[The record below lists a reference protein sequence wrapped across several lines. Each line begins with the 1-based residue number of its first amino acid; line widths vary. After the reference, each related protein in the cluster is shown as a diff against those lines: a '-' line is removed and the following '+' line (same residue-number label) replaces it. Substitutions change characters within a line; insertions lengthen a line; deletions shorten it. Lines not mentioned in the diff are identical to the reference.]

1 MTSIILV
8 DDEPD
13 IRDSV
18 QRILEQAGYE
28 VRVAASGSEGIAE
41 YRRLPADLL
50 ITDMIMPNGHGL
62 DVIRELRKDYPALC
76 ILAIS
81 GGGNF
86 GAQSYQTGAISTAA
100 YLAAATAAGAKVALT
115 KPFTREK
122 LLASV
127 LEVLRAN

>member
-18 QRILEQAGYE
+18 QRILQLAGYE
-28 VRVAASGSEGIAE
+28 VRVANSGNDGVAE
-41 YRRLPADLL
+41 YRRAPADLL

-62 DVIRELRKDYPALC
+62 DLIRELREEHPNLR

-86 GAQSYQTGAISTAA
+86 GAHAYQTGAISTTA
-100 YLAAATAAGAKVALT
+100 YLAAATAAGARVALT
-115 KPFTREK
+115 KPFTRER
-122 LLASV
+122 LLAAV
-127 LEVLRAN
+127 QEALQ

>member
-18 QRILEQAGYE
+18 QRTLEQAGYS
-28 VRVAASGSEGIAE
+28 VRVANSGSEGIAE
-41 YRRLPADLL
+41 YRRDPADLM
-50 ITDMIMPNGHGL
+50 ITDMIMPDGHGL
-62 DVIRELRKDYPALC
+62 DLIRELRADYPNVR

-86 GAQSYQTGAISTAA
+86 GAQSYQTGAISTTA

-122 LLASV
+122 LLAAV
-127 LEVLRAN
+127 RDALA

>member
-18 QRILEQAGYE
+18 QRTLEQAGYA
-28 VRVAASGSEGIAE
+28 VRVADSGTQGIAE
-41 YRRLPADLL
+41 YRRSPPDLL

-62 DVIRELRKDYPALC
+62 DLIRELRADYPDMR

-86 GAQSYQTGAISTAA
+86 GAQSYQTGAISTTA

-122 LLASV
+122 LLAAV
-127 LEVLRAN
+127 QEALK

>member
-18 QRILEQAGYE
+18 QRILEQAGFQ
-28 VRVAASGSEGIAE
+28 VRVAATGAEGIE
-41 YRRLPADLL
+41 EFRRAPSDLL
-50 ITDMIMPNGHGL
+50 ITDMIMPHGQGI
-62 DVIRELRKDYPALC
+62 DVIRELRAVHPGLR

-86 GAQSYQTGAISTAA
+86 GAQSYQAGAISTAA

-122 LLASV
+122 LLAAV
-127 LEVLRAN
+127 NEALR

>member
-18 QRILEQAGYE
+18 QRTLEQAGYA
-28 VRVAASGSEGIAE
+28 VRVADSGTQGIAE
-41 YRRLPADLL
+41 YRRSPSDLL

-62 DVIRELRKDYPALC
+62 DLIRELRADYPDMR

-86 GAQSYQTGAISTAA
+86 GAQSYQTGAISTTA

-122 LLASV
+122 LLAAV
-127 LEVLRAN
+127 QEALK

>member
-18 QRILEQAGYE
+18 QRTLEQAGYA
-28 VRVAASGSEGIAE
+28 VRVADSGTEGIAE
-41 YRRLPADLL
+41 YRRSPSDLL

-62 DVIRELRKDYPALC
+62 DLIRELRADYPDMR

-86 GAQSYQTGAISTAA
+86 GAQSYQTGAISTTA

-122 LLASV
+122 LLAAV
-127 LEVLRAN
+127 QEALK

>member
-18 QRILEQAGYE
+18 QRTLEQAGYE
-28 VRVAASGSEGIAE
+28 VRVANSG
-41 YRRLPADLL
+41 
-50 ITDMIMPNGHGL
+50 NHG
-62 DVIRELRKDYPALC
+62 VAELRADHPAVR

-122 LLASV
+122 LLAAV
-127 LEVLRAN
+127 LEALR

>member
-18 QRILEQAGYE
+18 QRTLEQAGYQ
-28 VRVAASGSEGIAE
+28 VRLANSGTEGIAE
-41 YRRLPADLL
+41 YRRAPADLM

-62 DVIRELRKDYPALC
+62 DLIRELRADHPSLR

-86 GAQSYQTGAISTAA
+86 GAQSYQTGAISTTA

-122 LLASV
+122 LLAAV
-127 LEVLRAN
+127 LEALR

>member
-18 QRILEQAGYE
+18 QRTLEQAGFQ
-28 VRVAASGSEGIAE
+28 VRVANSGSEGIAE
-41 YRRLPADLL
+41 YRRSPADLL

-62 DVIRELRKDYPALC
+62 DLIRELRADYPSMR

-100 YLAAATAAGAKVALT
+100 YLAAATAAGAKLALT

-122 LLASV
+122 LLTAV
-127 LEVLRAN
+127 QEALK

>member
-18 QRILEQAGYE
+18 QRILQLAGYE
-28 VRVAASGSEGIAE
+28 VRVANSGNDGVAE
-41 YRRLPADLL
+41 YRRAPADLL

-62 DVIRELRKDYPALC
+62 DLIRELREEHPSLR

-86 GAQSYQTGAISTAA
+86 GAHAYQTGAISTTA
-100 YLAAATAAGAKVALT
+100 YLAAATAAGARVALT
-115 KPFTREK
+115 KPFTRER
-122 LLASV
+122 LLAAV
-127 LEVLRAN
+127 QEALQ

>member
-1 MTSIILV
+1 MQSIILV

-18 QRILEQAGYE
+18 QRILEQAGYT
-28 VRVAASGSEGIAE
+28 VRVANSGNEGIAE
-41 YRRLPADLL
+41 YRRVPADLL
-50 ITDMIMPNGHGL
+50 ITDMIMPDGHGL
-62 DVIRELRKDYPALC
+62 NLIRELRADFPDLR

-122 LLASV
+122 LLAAV
-127 LEVLRAN
+127 LDALG